1 MARHGIG
8 EQNKTTACGVES
20 FDLMLYVCM
29 NVLLREWRRMTS
41 RRIYLGAAVVLPL
54 FLIFFMAT
62 IFGDGQ
68 MRHLPIGIVDED
80 NTATSRSIVR
90 NIAAVPTFDVV
101 AHYANDA
108 EARAAVSRR
117 EVYGYL
123 SIPPRFEEAMVRGTD
138 ATLCYYYHYA
148 LLAVGGEVMS
158 AFETALIPVRMAPI
172 VSESIM
178 LGDTEENIETFLL
191 PMTADDHALYNP
203 SLDYAEYLAVPIFY
217 IMFQILVLLVTLY
230 AVGSDGERASLVTPP
245 PCGHPHPRRTGHC
258 TPLSLHGLPSRQPSE
273 GFVRYK
279 QRGSQWIAS
288 ADGNILRA
296 VVGKLLPYTV
306 IFTLEALLA
315 NVVFFHW
322 AHIPMAGNM
331 WLFSVVVVLF
341 IVATQSVAVIL
352 YALFPVL
359 SLVISVVSMVGSLG
373 ATLSGLTF
381 PLSAMSPVVQWVA
394 KLFPVRH
401 FTEAMQCMVYF
412 DGGFSDCWPQLA
424 VLCVF
429 PLVMVLL
436 LKIIGLPQKY
446 PRCGLLWEDESS
458 FVATDAFISRR
469 PEEGACRSR

>member
-1 MARHGIG
+1 
-8 EQNKTTACGVES
+8 
-20 FDLMLYVCM
+20 MLYVCM

-54 FLIFFMAT
+54 FLIFFMTT

-68 MRHLPIGIVDED
+68 MRHLSIGIVDED

-90 NIAAVPTFDVV
+90 SIAAVPTFDVV

-108 EARAAVSRR
+108 EAREAVKRR

-123 SIPPRFEEAMVRGTD
+123 SIPPRFEEAMVRGIE

-172 VSESIM
+172 VSEAIM
-178 LGDTEENIETFLL
+178 LGDTEANIETFLL

-230 AVGSDGERASLVTPP
+230 AVGSDGLSAFGRW
-245 PCGHPHPRRTGHC
+245 
-258 TPLSLHGLPSRQPSE
+258 PL
-273 GFVRYK
+273 
-279 QRGSQWIAS
+279 AM
-288 ADGNILRA
+288 
-296 VVGKLLPYTV
+296 VGKLLPYTL
-306 IFTLEALLA
+306 IFVAEAMLA
-315 NVVFFHW
+315 NVVFFRW
-322 AHIPMAGNM
+322 EHIPMEGDM
-331 WLFSVVVVLF
+331 WLFSLFTVLF

-352 YALFPVL
+352 YTLFPVL

-381 PLSAMSPVVQWVA
+381 PLSAMSPVVQYTS

-401 FTEAMQCMVYF
+401 FTEAMQCIVYF

-429 PLVMVLL
+429 PLVMVAL
-436 LKIIGLPQKY
+436 LKIRGLPQKY

-458 FVATDAFISRR
+458 FVATDALSRR
-469 PEEGACRSR
+469 PEEGACRPR

>member
-1 MARHGIG
+1 MS
-8 EQNKTTACGVES
+8 V
-20 FDLMLYVCM
+20 F
-29 NVLLREWRRMTS
+29 LRELRRMTS
-41 RRIYLGAAVVLPL
+41 RRIYLGAAVGLPL

-68 MRHLPIGIVDED
+68 MTRLPIGIVDGD

-90 NIAAVPTFDVV
+90 SMAAVPTFDVV
-101 AHYANDA
+101 RLYADEA

-123 SIPPRFEEAMVRGTD
+123 SIPPRFEEATMRGMG

-158 AFETALIPVRMAPI
+158 AFETALISVRMAPI
-172 VSESIM
+172 VVEAM
-178 LGDTEENIETFLL
+178 ALGDAEENIETFLL

-230 AVGSDGERASLVTPP
+230 AVGSERKSSSSFSFSFSFWL
-245 PCGHPHPRRTGHC
+245 
-258 TPLSLHGLPSRQPSE
+258 
-273 GFVRYK
+273 
-279 QRGSQWIAS
+279 
-288 ADGNILRA
+288 
-296 VVGKLLPYTV
+296 GKLLPYTL
-306 IFTLEALLA
+306 IFVAEAMLA
-315 NVVFFHW
+315 NVVFFRW
-322 AHIPMAGNM
+322 VHIPMAGDM
-331 WLFSVVVVLF
+331 GLFALATVLF

-412 DGGFSDCWPQLA
+412 DGGFSACWQQLA
-424 VLCVF
+424 VLCFF
-429 PLVMVLL
+429 PLLAVVLL
-436 LKIIGLPQKY
+436 PRLKT
-446 PRCGLLWEDESS
+446 CND
-458 FVATDAFISRR
+458 
-469 PEEGACRSR
+469 

>member
-1 MARHGIG
+1 
-8 EQNKTTACGVES
+8 
-20 FDLMLYVCM
+20 M

-90 NIAAVPTFDVV
+90 SIAAVPTFDVV
-101 AHYANDA
+101 AHYANDV
-108 EARAAVSRR
+108 EAREAVSRR

-172 VSESIM
+172 VSEAIM
-178 LGDTEENIETFLL
+178 LGDTEANIGTFLL

-230 AVGSDGERASLVTPP
+230 AVGSERKEAGTSSLISKGVKEFRSEDNCPYAAQFSSSFSS
-245 PCGHPHPRRTGHC
+245 
-258 TPLSLHGLPSRQPSE
+258 SLFLLK
-273 GFVRYK
+273 F
-279 QRGSQWIAS
+279 I
-288 ADGNILRA
+288 
-296 VVGKLLPYTV
+296 VGKLLPYTL
-306 IFTLEALLA
+306 IFVAEAMLA

-322 AHIPMAGNM
+322 EHIPMVGDM
-331 WLFSVVVVLF
+331 GLFALTTMLF

-381 PLSAMSPVVQWVA
+381 PLSAMSPVVQYAA

-412 DGGFSDCWPQLA
+412 DGGFSACWPQLA
-424 VLCVF
+424 VLCLF
-429 PLVMVLL
+429 PLVMVALL
-436 LKIIGLPQKY
+436 YFKNAADNANDNDNENENHHPDGL
-446 PRCGLLWEDESS
+446 
-458 FVATDAFISRR
+458 
-469 PEEGACRSR
+469 

>member
-1 MARHGIG
+1 
-8 EQNKTTACGVES
+8 
-20 FDLMLYVCM
+20 M

-54 FLIFFMAT
+54 FLIFFMVT

-80 NTATSRSIVR
+80 NTATSRGIVR

-108 EARAAVSRR
+108 EAREAVKRR

-172 VSESIM
+172 VEEAVM
-178 LGDTEENIETFLL
+178 LGDTEENIEIFLL

-230 AVGSDGERASLVTPP
+230 AVGSERQEMPTAAL
-245 PCGHPHPRRTGHC
+245 R
-258 TPLSLHGLPSRQPSE
+258 SRGVKELRSE
-273 GFVRYK
+273 GQQPRFVPVSESQACLNSYSERSQSSAK
-279 QRGSQWIAS
+279 PTAKSQWPTAI
-288 ADGNILRA
+288 
-296 VVGKLLPYTV
+296 VGKLLPYTL
-306 IFTLEALLA
+306 IFVAEAMLA

-322 AHIPMAGNM
+322 EHIPMVGDM
-331 WLFSVVVVLF
+331 GLFALTTVLF

-352 YALFPVL
+352 YTLFPVL

-381 PLSAMSPVVQWVA
+381 PLSAMSPVVQYAA

-412 DGGFSDCWPQLA
+412 DGGFSACWPQLA
-424 VLCVF
+424 VLCLF
-429 PLVMVLL
+429 PLVAVALL
-436 LKIIGLPQKY
+436 
-446 PRCGLLWEDESS
+446 PRLQRIFSTRLYDTVE
-458 FVATDAFISRR
+458 
-469 PEEGACRSR
+469 

>member
-1 MARHGIG
+1 MSA
-8 EQNKTTACGVES
+8 
-20 FDLMLYVCM
+20 F
-29 NVLLREWRRMTS
+29 LRELRRMTS

-54 FLIFFMAT
+54 FLIVFMAT

-68 MRHLPIGIVDED
+68 MTRLPIGIVDGD

-90 NIAAVPTFDVV
+90 NMSAVPTFDVV
-101 AHYANDA
+101 RHYADDA
-108 EARAAVSRR
+108 EARAAVNRR

-123 SIPPRFEEAMVRGTD
+123 SIPPRFEEAMMRGAE

-158 AFETALIPVRMAPI
+158 AFETTLIPVRMAPI
-172 VSESIM
+172 VGEAM
-178 LGDTEENIETFLL
+178 TLGDTEENIETFLL
-191 PMTADDHALYNP
+191 PMTSDDHALYNP

-230 AVGSDGERASLVTPP
+230 AVGSDRLSAFGRLPLVVNSKQPKL
-245 PCGHPHPRRTGHC
+245 R
-258 TPLSLHGLPSRQPSE
+258 LSEEKDCLQNLPSVANSTKLMANSSST
-273 GFVRYK
+273 F
-279 QRGSQWIAS
+279 A
-288 ADGNILRA
+288 AA

-306 IFTLEALLA
+306 IFILEALLA

-322 AHIPMAGNM
+322 EHIPFVGDMG
-331 WLFSVVVVLF
+331 LFALTTMIFV
-341 IVATQSVAVIL
+341 VATQSVAVIL

-394 KLFPVRH
+394 KFFPMRH

-412 DGGFSDCWPQLA
+412 DGGFSACWPQLA
-424 VLCVF
+424 VLCLF
-429 PLVMVLL
+429 PMVAVVLL
-436 LKIIGLPQKY
+436 
-446 PRCGLLWEDESS
+446 PRLHKVLHN
-458 FVATDAFISRR
+458 
-469 PEEGACRSR
+469 

>member
-1 MARHGIG
+1 
-8 EQNKTTACGVES
+8 
-20 FDLMLYVCM
+20 M
-29 NVLLREWRRMTS
+29 NVFLREWRRMTS

-90 NIAAVPTFDVV
+90 SIAAVPTFDVV

-158 AFETALIPVRMAPI
+158 AFETALIPVRMTPI
-172 VSESIM
+172 LSEAVM
-178 LGDTEENIETFLL
+178 LGDTEANIGTFLL

-230 AVGSDGERASLVTPP
+230 AVGSERKETGAS
-245 PCGHPHPRRTGHC
+245 
-258 TPLSLHGLPSRQPSE
+258 SLISKGVNEFRSEDKCPYAAQPSSS
-273 GFVRYK
+273 FSSSLFLLK
-279 QRGSQWIAS
+279 FI
-288 ADGNILRA
+288 
-296 VVGKLLPYTV
+296 VGKLLPYTL
-306 IFTLEALLA
+306 IFVAEAMLA

-322 AHIPMAGNM
+322 EHIPMVGNM
-331 WLFSVVVVLF
+331 GLFALLTVLF

-381 PLSAMSPVVQWVA
+381 PLSAMSPVVQYAA

-412 DGGFSDCWPQLA
+412 DGGFLACWPQLA
-424 VLCVF
+424 VLCLF
-429 PLVMVLL
+429 PLVAVALL
-436 LKIIGLPQKY
+436 
-446 PRCGLLWEDESS
+446 PRLQRIFS
-458 FVATDAFISRR
+458 TR
-469 PEEGACRSR
+469 PYDTVE

>member
-1 MARHGIG
+1 MR
-8 EQNKTTACGVES
+8 VMS
-20 FDLMLYVCM
+20 VF
-29 NVLLREWRRMTS
+29 LRELRRMTS

-68 MRHLPIGIVDED
+68 MTRLPIGIVDGD

-90 NIAAVPTFDVV
+90 SMAAVPTFDVV
-101 AHYANDA
+101 RHYADEA

-123 SIPPRFEEAMVRGTD
+123 SIPPRFEEATIRGMG

-158 AFETALIPVRMAPI
+158 AFETALISVRMAPI
-172 VSESIM
+172 VVEAVT
-178 LGDTEENIETFLL
+178 LGASEENIETFLL

-230 AVGSDGERASLVTPP
+230 AVGSERKS
-245 PCGHPHPRRTGHC
+245 
-258 TPLSLHGLPSRQPSE
+258 SSS
-273 GFVRYK
+273 F
-279 QRGSQWIAS
+279 SFSFWI
-288 ADGNILRA
+288 
-296 VVGKLLPYTV
+296 GKLLPYTL
-306 IFTLEALLA
+306 IFVAEAMLA
-315 NVVFFHW
+315 NVVFFRW
-322 AHIPMAGNM
+322 VHIPMSGDM
-331 WLFSVVVVLF
+331 GLFALATVLF

-412 DGGFSDCWPQLA
+412 DGGFSACWQQLA
-424 VLCVF
+424 VLCFF
-429 PLVMVLL
+429 PLLAVVLL
-436 LKIIGLPQKY
+436 PRLK
-446 PRCGLLWEDESS
+446 RVMTDEQIKRT
-458 FVATDAFISRR
+458 V
-469 PEEGACRSR
+469 PL

>member
-1 MARHGIG
+1 
-8 EQNKTTACGVES
+8 
-20 FDLMLYVCM
+20 M

-90 NIAAVPTFDVV
+90 SIAAVSTFNVV

-123 SIPPRFEEAMVRGTD
+123 SIPPRLEEAMVRGTD

-172 VSESIM
+172 VSEAIM

-230 AVGSDGERASLVTPP
+230 AVGSERKEMGTSSLRSKGVKEFRSEDKCPYAAQFSSSFSS
-245 PCGHPHPRRTGHC
+245 
-258 TPLSLHGLPSRQPSE
+258 SLFLLK
-273 GFVRYK
+273 F
-279 QRGSQWIAS
+279 I
-288 ADGNILRA
+288 
-296 VVGKLLPYTV
+296 VGKLLPYTL
-306 IFTLEALLA
+306 IFVAEAMLA
-315 NVVFFHW
+315 NMVFFHW
-322 AHIPMAGNM
+322 EHIPMVGDMGLLA
-331 WLFSVVVVLF
+331 LTTVLF
-341 IVATQSVAVIL
+341 IIATQSVAVIL
-352 YALFPVL
+352 YTLFPML

-381 PLSAMSPVVQWVA
+381 PLSAMSPVVQYA
-394 KLFPVRH
+394 STLFPVRH

-412 DGGFSDCWPQLA
+412 DGGFLACWPQLA
-424 VLCVF
+424 VLCLF
-429 PLVMVLL
+429 PLVAVALL
-436 LKIIGLPQKY
+436 
-446 PRCGLLWEDESS
+446 PRLQRIFS
-458 FVATDAFISRR
+458 TR
-469 PEEGACRSR
+469 PYDTVE

>member
-1 MARHGIG
+1 MSA
-8 EQNKTTACGVES
+8 
-20 FDLMLYVCM
+20 F
-29 NVLLREWRRMTS
+29 LRELRRMTS

-54 FLIFFMAT
+54 FLIVFMAT

-68 MRHLPIGIVDED
+68 MTRLPIGIVDGD

-90 NIAAVPTFDVV
+90 NMSAVPTFDVV
-101 AHYANDA
+101 RHYADDA
-108 EARAAVSRR
+108 EARAAVNRR

-123 SIPPRFEEAMVRGTD
+123 SIPPRFEEAMMRGAE

-172 VSESIM
+172 VGEAM
-178 LGDTEENIETFLL
+178 TLGDTEENIETFLL
-191 PMTADDHALYNP
+191 PMTSDDHALYNP

-230 AVGSDGERASLVTPP
+230 AVGGDRLSALGRLPLVVNSKQSKL
-245 PCGHPHPRRTGHC
+245 R
-258 TPLSLHGLPSRQPSE
+258 LSEEKDCLQNLPSVANSTKLMANSSSST
-273 GFVRYK
+273 F
-279 QRGSQWIAS
+279 A
-288 ADGNILRA
+288 AA

-306 IFTLEALLA
+306 IFILEALLA

-322 AHIPMAGNM
+322 EHIPFVGDMG
-331 WLFSVVVVLF
+331 LFALTTMIFV
-341 IVATQSVAVIL
+341 VATQSVAVIL

-381 PLSAMSPVVQWVA
+381 PLSAMSPVVQYAA

-412 DGGFSDCWPQLA
+412 DGGFSACWPQLA
-424 VLCVF
+424 VLCLF
-429 PLVMVLL
+429 PMVAVVLL
-436 LKIIGLPQKY
+436 
-446 PRCGLLWEDESS
+446 PRLHKVLHNRSY
-458 FVATDAFISRR
+458 
-469 PEEGACRSR
+469 GAME

>member
-1 MARHGIG
+1 
-8 EQNKTTACGVES
+8 
-20 FDLMLYVCM
+20 MLYVCM
-29 NVLLREWRRMTS
+29 NVFLREWRRMTS
-41 RRIYLGAAVVLPL
+41 RRIFFGAAVVLPL
-54 FLIFFMAT
+54 FLLFFMAT

-68 MRHLPIGIVDED
+68 MTRLPIGIVDGD

-90 NIAAVPTFDVV
+90 SMAAVPTFDVV
-101 AHYANDA
+101 RLYADEA

-123 SIPPRFEEAMVRGTD
+123 SIPPRFEEATMRGMG

-172 VSESIM
+172 VDEAVM
-178 LGDTEENIETFLL
+178 LGATEENIENFLL
-191 PMTADDHALYNP
+191 PMTSDDHALYNP

-217 IMFQILVLLVTLY
+217 IMFQILILLVTLY
-230 AVGSDGERASLVTPP
+230 TVGNERKQGSGADWLAVSG
-245 PCGHPHPRRTGHC
+245 
-258 TPLSLHGLPSRQPSE
+258 
-273 GFVRYK
+273 
-279 QRGSQWIAS
+279 
-288 ADGNILRA
+288 GNMLRA
-296 VVGKLLPYTV
+296 IVGKLLPYTL
-306 IFTLEALLA
+306 IFCLEAMLA
-315 NVVFFHW
+315 NMVFFRW
-322 AHIPMAGNM
+322 VHIPMAGDM
-331 WLFSVVVVLF
+331 GLFALATVLF

-412 DGGFSDCWPQLA
+412 DGGFGVCWPQLA
-424 VLCVF
+424 VLCLF
-429 PLVMVLL
+429 PLLAVVLL
-436 LKIIGLPQKY
+436 PRLK
-446 PRCGLLWEDESS
+446 RVMTDEQIKR
-458 FVATDAFISRR
+458 T
-469 PEEGACRSR
+469 